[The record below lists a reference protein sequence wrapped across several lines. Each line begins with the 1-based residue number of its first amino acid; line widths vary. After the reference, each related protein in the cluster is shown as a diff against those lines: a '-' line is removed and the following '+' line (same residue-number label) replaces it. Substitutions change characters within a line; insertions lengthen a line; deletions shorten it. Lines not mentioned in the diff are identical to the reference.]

1 MLRSTVYFAL
11 AVVGAVAP
19 YLFFV
24 QFFGTEGI
32 AGNFVGALF
41 VNGASGGFATD
52 LLISSAVF
60 WIFLFHEARR
70 IGLRSPWI
78 YVLINLLIGLSC
90 ALPLFLWARER
101 ALDRDRVVNA
111 PAPRHPAGARA

>member
-1 MLRSTVYFAL
+1 MSRSKVFLTL
-11 AVVGAVAP
+11 AAIGAVAP
-19 YLFFV
+19 YVFFL
-24 QFFGTEGI
+24 QFFGTEGL

-60 WIFLFHEARR
+60 WIFLFPEARR
-70 IGLRSPWI
+70 GGVRSPWI

-90 ALPLFLWARER
+90 ALPLFLWAREN
-101 ALDRDRVVNA
+101 ALDRGGVVNA
-111 PAPRHPAGARA
+111 EVSRQSAGARV